1 MWIID
6 INDMDNM
13 DIDDMDMDMDMIYN
27 IIKLISMMEIL
38 INDIHITM
46 ILMIWINV

>member
-1 MWIID
+1 
-6 INDMDNM
+6 M
-13 DIDDMDMDMDMIYN
+13 DIDDMDMDMIYN

>member
-1 MWIID
+1 
-6 INDMDNM
+6 MDNM

>member
-1 MWIID
+1 
-6 INDMDNM
+6 M